1 MILMVKYVVIYKD
14 RIRKGL
20 TRDLVKNHV
29 GHIKSLHNKK
39 ILFLCGFLKKSDKA
53 MLILEAESYKD
64 AKSFVLQDP
73 IIVTKHYN
81 YEIYELNEA
90 NESNNWFL

>member
-1 MILMVKYVVIYKD
+1 MAKYVVIYKD
-14 RIRKGL
+14 RVRKGL
-20 TRDLVKNHV
+20 TQDLIKNHV
-29 GHIKSLHNKK
+29 EKKKKLHNNRN
-39 ILFLCGFLKKSDKA
+39 LFLCGFLKKSDKA

-64 AKSFVLQDP
+64 AKGFILQDP
-73 IIVTKHYN
+73 LIVTKHYN